1 MGNTGSTACRKESC
15 RTDDGG
21 YRPGDHGR
29 KDDLVSAGGQINK
42 GDAGLVGNKKDTG
55 HFQKI
60 LIPALKTALKACCQ
74 AAQTRVSDVSLDGCR
89 VTAPDIAPNPLRQYC
104 LSSYDTLKNIISG
117 LDRMFIPPS
126 IERNAP
132 DARALVDLQRA
143 YDGARQKEEKD
154 KEINNKS
161 FNRLFGGRG

>member
-1 MGNTGSTACRKESC
+1 MSPDLRSALAEAEAADEIIRSSQCSHDKIN
-15 RTDDGG
+15 D
-21 YRPGDHGR
+21 YRS
-29 KDDLVSAGGQINK
+29 KKLQLVKSLLQLLEEGA
-42 GDAGLVGNKKDTG
+42 DPASDRE
-55 HFQKI
+55 